1 MAKIAA
7 QEVQAVIDEVKQ
19 LAETIVKAGDVG
31 RGHLQDVTYAQA
43 IKAMA
48 SNAEVEF
55 DSTVWEGLTDQDRD
69 QRAKRLKQVRNT
81 LRHILGQDGP
91 TSPSHIMYWDY
102 AGNGW
107 IVVCAL
113 LGFVLI
119 AALIWGIRS
128 EWDAATN
135 AGWARTQAHAAEL
148 VRRATSD
155 SDAALAQEISAAKA
169 LEDLRGKS
177 APPAADLAEAET
189 TLKTAQGNTLA
200 AQARVTRARAAAK
213 NTMETAKEYGG
224 IAGPT
229 EGAILTMVVMWGAL
243 GGSLHLLRS
252 LAAFVGNRQLIRSW
266 LLHYFTLPFI
276 GGALAAIVYL
286 LLRVGLVSP
295 SSTTGDG
302 SAIANLNVIAI
313 YGFAALS
320 GLFAK
325 AASDKLA
332 ELFGTLFRTTA
343 PAQKDPIAEKGS

>member
-1 MAKIAA
+1 MAKITA

-19 LAETIVKAGDVG
+19 LAETIVKAGDAG

-55 DSTVWEGLTDQDRD
+55 DATVWEGLTDQDRD

-119 AALIWGIRS
+119 AGLIWGIRS
-128 EWDAATN
+128 EWDVATN
-135 AGWARTQAHAAEL
+135 AGWARTQAHASEL
-148 VRRATSD
+148 VRQATSD
-155 SDAALAQEISAAKA
+155 SDAALAQELFAAKA

-177 APPAADLAEAET
+177 APAAELAKAEA
-189 TLKTAQGNTLA
+189 TLKTAQDNTLA
-200 AQARVTRARAAAK
+200 AQTRVTRARASAK
-213 NTMETAKEYGG
+213 NTIEAAKEYSG

-252 LAAFVGNRQLIRSW
+252 LAAFVGNRQLVRSW

-343 PAQKDPIAEKGS
+343 PAQKDPIAEKVG